1 MLSSVRGILK
11 TIEGANKKGRL
22 TNLTKIKR
30 ETSVPQ
36 DTTKRIKHQDTS
48 TIYSWRKRKVGL
60 CELMWRD
67 F

>member
-22 TNLTKIKR
+22 TNLTKIKQ

-36 DTTKRIKHQDTS
+36 KDKTS
-48 TIYSWRKRKVGL
+48 RHKYYL
-60 CELMWRD
+60 
-67 F
+67 